1 MSYNEDF
8 DEEPEVIVKKKGG
21 LLGKVVSLLLG
32 VVIGAVGALGGT
44 AGLGYYLA
52 TKKTIDEVLDY
63 ANVNESLY
71 NEYISSE
78 YTSKTLLDA
87 ILTAANVLIGFK
99 DGTGTLGDL
108 AAISPLIETKV
119 LEFIESGKDAYG
131 INFEYDE
138 EHQIMNTPINEINQ
152 YIHDCILNTT
162 VGDLFLKFGDGNDIL
177 DALCY
182 GIEGED
188 YIVDENGEVQMLN
201 GKTKM
206 LVGDFAGGG
215 LNERLDTLPLDTIM
229 TIDLDDP
236 TICAI
241 AYGAEHRY
249 TVVTDETDGTKTVTM
264 NQLYYTLE
272 ETDDGIMVYDDNG
285 DLVNEN
291 TEIVKVNENAYV
303 LLFAETSNESV
314 AATADETASA
324 ETNVEKLLLWNT
336 DMNGNQGEDGV
347 YFVYEVSETNG
358 EYGGIGSPV
367 RFQKTTLGDLQG
379 DMMGTIN
386 NVTLQDAL
394 NVTYASHPLLISLAY
409 GEEGT
414 DFEYVYNEQGEK
426 TGINVLTTPLRT
438 VGDFRN
444 GSQDFIDEIAL
455 TSVISQNT
463 EDKLIMYLL
472 YGKEGVHYEVKN
484 DGSVSPLQKQVAVYE
499 NRNVYNEYGE
509 LIEFAIGTANS
520 YEQRDRDGNVLATYR
535 LVPTGETLEILLN
548 EDDEQATKVDL
559 YYVSD
564 ENGTAIMY
572 ESTKMKDLS
581 GDSPV
586 LGNMTSR
593 LTLGDVLDVGDN
605 KILSHLAEV
614 SIDELPKA
622 VDALTVG
629 DVFDEDMHYKNIKGA
644 KGITILDENDEEQTD
659 VQPGEEYTDKNG
671 NTVLVGAYVTKDG
684 VLVAVENKSDALRS
698 TWKYLIRTKKDD
710 GSVTYHYDYRITA
723 DMTSMIEN
731 IEYNMQ
737 HTSLNEMNEDGVIST
752 SKDLRNT
759 EIDHVV
765 LEAALKVDKENEDN
779 KYTSTFANILEIYEE
794 SKTNLDVAPPTL
806 GLLTVD
812 QVVVYLEFYMKVY
825 NPSTEGS

>member
-87 ILTAANVLIGFK
+87 ILTTANVLIGFK

-215 LNERLDTLPLDTIM
+215 FTERINALPLDALM
-229 TIDLDDP
+229 DVDLNDS
-236 TICAI
+236 TVCSV
-241 AYGAEHRY
+241 AYGAEHHY
-249 TVVTDETDGTKTVTM
+249 TIIENTDGTKSVSM
-264 NQLYYTLE
+264 NQAFYTLDTSDQDNIE
-272 ETDDGIMVYDDNG
+272 VCDDNG
-285 DLVNEN
+285 DPVEY
-291 TEIVKVNENAYV
+291 TEIVEVNENAYV

-324 ETNVEKLLLWNT
+324 ETNVEKLLLRNT

-347 YFVYEVSETNG
+347 YFVYEVSKTNG
-358 EYGGIGSPV
+358 EYGIGSPV

-438 VGDFRN
+438 VGDFRES
-444 GSQDFIDEIAL
+444 SQDFIDEIAL
-455 TSVISQNT
+455 TSVISPNT

-472 YGKEGVHYEVKN
+472 YGKEGVHYKVQD
-484 DGSVSPLQKQVAVYE
+484 DGSVSPLKKQVAVYE

-509 LIEFAIGTANS
+509 LIEYAIGTANG

-535 LVPTGETLEILLN
+535 LVSTGEKLEILLN

-559 YYVSD
+559 YYVYD

-581 GDSPV
+581 GDSSV

-629 DVFDEDMHYKNIKGA
+629 DVFDEDMHYKNIEGA
-644 KGITILDENDEEQTD
+644 KGIAILDENDEEQTD

-671 NTVLVGAYVTKDG
+671 NTVPVGAYVTKDG

-752 SKDLRNT
+752 SEDLRNT
-759 EIDHVV
+759 EIDSNVI
-765 LEAALKVDKENEDN
+765 AAMRLVDH
-779 KYTSTFANILEIYEE
+779 KYTAAFDNILDAE
-794 SKTNLDVAPPTL
+794 NPTL

>member
-87 ILTAANVLIGFK
+87 ILTTANVLIGFK

-138 EHQIMNTPINEINQ
+138 EHQIMKTPINEINQ

-215 LNERLDTLPLDTIM
+215 LTERINALPLDALM
-229 TIDLDDP
+229 DVDLNDS
-236 TICAI
+236 TVCSV
-241 AYGAEHRY
+241 AYGAEHHY
-249 TVVTDETDGTKTVTM
+249 TIIENTDGTKSVSM
-264 NQLYYTLE
+264 NQAFYTLDTSDQDNIE
-272 ETDDGIMVYDDNG
+272 VCDDNG
-285 DLVNEN
+285 DPVEY
-291 TEIVKVNENAYV
+291 TEIVEVNENAYV

-324 ETNVEKLLLWNT
+324 ETNVEKLLLRNT

-358 EYGGIGSPV
+358 ECGIGSPV
-367 RFQKTTLGDLQG
+367 RFEKTTLGDLQG

-394 NVTYASHPLLISLAY
+394 NVTYASHPILISLAY

-484 DGSVSPLQKQVAVYE
+484 DGSVSPLQKQVAVDE

-509 LIEFAIGTANS
+509 LIEYAIGTVND
-520 YEQRDRDGNVLATYR
+520 YEQRDRDGNVLASYR

-548 EDDEQATKVDL
+548 EDDEQAAKVAL

-572 ESTKMKDLS
+572 ESTKMKDMS

-629 DVFDEDMHYKNIKGA
+629 DVFDEDMHYKNIEGA
-644 KGITILDENDEEQTD
+644 KGITILDESGKERTD
-659 VQPGEEYTDKNG
+659 VQPGEEYIDKNG
-671 NTVLVGAYVTKDG
+671 NTVPVGAYVTKDG

-698 TWKYLIRTKKDD
+698 TWKYLIRTKSDN
-710 GSVTYHYDYRITA
+710 GSVTYHYNYNYRITA

-752 SKDLRNT
+752 SESLRNT
-759 EIDHVV
+759 KIDRKVIDAMRLVGHDT
-765 LEAALKVDKENEDN
+765 AAFD
-779 KYTSTFANILEIYEE
+779 NILGAE
-794 SKTNLDVAPPTL
+794 NPTL

-812 QVVVYLEFYMKVY
+812 QVIVYLEFYMIVY
-825 NPSTEGS
+825 KPSTEGS

>member
-87 ILTAANVLIGFK
+87 ILTTANVLIGFK

-119 LEFIESGKDAYG
+119 LEFLESGKDAYG

-215 LNERLDTLPLDTIM
+215 FTERINALPLDALM
-229 TIDLDDP
+229 DVDLNDS
-236 TICAI
+236 TVCSV
-241 AYGAEHRY
+241 AYGAEHHY
-249 TVVTDETDGTKTVTM
+249 TIIENTDGTKSVSM
-264 NQLYYTLE
+264 NQAFYTLDTSDQDNIE
-272 ETDDGIMVYDDNG
+272 VCDDNG
-285 DLVNEN
+285 DPVEY
-291 TEIVKVNENAYV
+291 TKIVEVNENAYV

-324 ETNVEKLLLWNT
+324 ETNVEKLLLRNT

-358 EYGGIGSPV
+358 EYGIGSPV

-472 YGKEGVHYEVKN
+472 YGKKGVHYEVKD
-484 DGSVSPLQKQVAVYE
+484 DGSVSPLKKQVAVYE

-509 LIEFAIGTANS
+509 LIEYAIGTVNG
-520 YEQRDRDGNVLATYR
+520 YEQQDEDGNVLATYR
-535 LVPTGETLEILLN
+535 LVSTGETLEILLN

-559 YYVSD
+559 YYVYD

-581 GDSPV
+581 GDSSV

-605 KILSHLAEV
+605 KILSHLTEV

-622 VDALTVG
+622 VDTLTVG
-629 DVFDEDMHYKNIKGA
+629 DVFDEDMHYKNIEGA
-644 KGITILDENDEEQTD
+644 KGITILNENGEERTD
-659 VQPGEEYTDKNG
+659 VQPGVEYIDKNG
-671 NTVLVGAYVTKDG
+671 NTVPVGAYVTKDG

-698 TWKYLIRTKKDD
+698 TWKYLIRTKSDNN
-710 GSVTYHYDYRITA
+710 GSVTYHYNYNYRITA

-759 EIDHVV
+759 EIDHNVI
-765 LEAALKVDKENEDN
+765 EAMRLVGHE
-779 KYTSTFANILEIYEE
+779 YTAAFDNILGAE
-794 SKTNLDVAPPTL
+794 NPTL

-812 QVVVYLEFYMKVY
+812 QVVIYLEFYMIVY

>member
-87 ILTAANVLIGFK
+87 ILTTANVLIGFK

-229 TIDLDDP
+229 TIDLGDP

-285 DLVNEN
+285 DPVEY

-336 DMNGNQGEDGV
+336 DMNGNRGEDGV

-358 EYGGIGSPV
+358 EYGIGSPV

-394 NVTYASHPLLISLAY
+394 NVTYASHPILISLAY

-414 DFEYVYNEQGEK
+414 DFKYVYNEQGEK

-438 VGDFRN
+438 VGDFRES
-444 GSQDFIDEIAL
+444 SQDFIDEIAL

-484 DGSVSPLQKQVAVYE
+484 DGSVSPLQKQVAVDE
-499 NRNVYNEYGE
+499 NRHVYNEYGE
-509 LIEFAIGTANS
+509 LIEYAIGTVNG
-520 YEQRDRDGNVLATYR
+520 YEQQDGDGNVLATYR
-535 LVPTGETLEILLN
+535 LVSTGETLDILLN
-548 EDDEQATKVDL
+548 EDDEQATKVAL

-581 GDSPV
+581 GDSSV

-614 SIDELPKA
+614 PIDELPKA

-629 DVFDEDMHYKNIKGA
+629 DVFDEDMHYKNIEGA
-644 KGITILDENDEEQTD
+644 KGITILDENGEERTD
-659 VQPGEEYTDKNG
+659 VQPGVKYTDMNG
-671 NTVLVGAYVTKDG
+671 NTVPVGAYVTKDG
-684 VLVAVENKSDALRS
+684 VLVADGNKSDALRS

-752 SKDLRNT
+752 SEDLRNT
-759 EIDHVV
+759 EIDRNVIDAMGRVDH
-765 LEAALKVDKENEDN
+765 EYTAAFE
-779 KYTSTFANILEIYEE
+779 NILGAE
-794 SKTNLDVAPPTL
+794 NPTL

-812 QVVVYLEFYMKVY
+812 QVVIYLEFYMKVY
-825 NPSTEGS
+825 H

>member
-215 LNERLDTLPLDTIM
+215 LTERINALPLDALM
-229 TIDLDDP
+229 DVDLDDS
-236 TICAI
+236 TVCSV
-241 AYGAEHRY
+241 AYGAEHHY
-249 TVVTDETDGTKTVTM
+249 TIIENTDGTKSVSM
-264 NQLYYTLE
+264 NQAFYTLDTSDQDNIE
-272 ETDDGIMVYDDNG
+272 VCDDNG
-285 DLVNEN
+285 DPVEY
-291 TEIVKVNENAYV
+291 TEIVEVNENAYV

-324 ETNVEKLLLWNT
+324 ETNVEKLLLRNT

-358 EYGGIGSPV
+358 EYGIGSPV

-472 YGKEGVHYEVKN
+472 YGKEGVHYEVQN
-484 DGSVSPLQKQVAVYE
+484 DGSVSPLQKQVAVDE
-499 NRNVYNEYGE
+499 NRKVYNEYGE
-509 LIEFAIGTANS
+509 LIEYAIGTANG
-520 YEQRDRDGNVLATYR
+520 YEQRDGDGNVLATYR
-535 LVPTGETLEILLN
+535 LVSTGETLEILLN
-548 EDDEQATKVDL
+548 EDDEQATKVAL

-581 GDSPV
+581 GDSSV

-593 LTLGDVLDVGDN
+593 LALGDVLDVGDN

-629 DVFDEDMHYKNIKGA
+629 DVFDEDMHYKNIEGA
-644 KGITILDENDEEQTD
+644 KGITILDENSKKQTD
-659 VQPGEEYTDKNG
+659 VQPGEEYIDKNG
-671 NTVLVGAYVTKDG
+671 NMVPVGAYVTKDG

-698 TWKYLIRTKKDD
+698 TWKYLIRTKSDN
-710 GSVTYHYDYRITA
+710 GSVTYHYHYNYRITA

-759 EIDHVV
+759 KIDPNVI
-765 LEAALKVDKENEDN
+765 AAMRRVGNE
-779 KYTSTFANILEIYEE
+779 YTAAFDNILGAE
-794 SKTNLDVAPPTL
+794 NPTL

-812 QVVVYLEFYMKVY
+812 QVIVYLEFYMIVY
-825 NPSTEGS
+825 KPSTEGS

>member
-1 MSYNEDF
+1 M
-8 DEEPEVIVKKKGG
+8 
-21 LLGKVVSLLLG
+21 
-32 VVIGAVGALGGT
+32 
-44 AGLGYYLA
+44 
-52 TKKTIDEVLDY
+52 LDY

-87 ILTAANVLIGFK
+87 ILTTANVLIGFK

-229 TIDLDDP
+229 TIDLGDP

-285 DLVNEN
+285 DPVEY

-336 DMNGNQGEDGV
+336 DMNGNRGEDGV

-358 EYGGIGSPV
+358 EYGIGSPV

-394 NVTYASHPLLISLAY
+394 NVTYASHPILISLAY

-414 DFEYVYNEQGEK
+414 DFKYVYNEQGEK

-438 VGDFRN
+438 VGDFRES
-444 GSQDFIDEIAL
+444 SQDFIDEIAL

-484 DGSVSPLQKQVAVYE
+484 DGSVSPLQKQVAVDE
-499 NRNVYNEYGE
+499 NRHVYNEYGE
-509 LIEFAIGTANS
+509 LIEYAIGTVNG
-520 YEQRDRDGNVLATYR
+520 YEQQDGDGNVLATYR
-535 LVPTGETLEILLN
+535 LVSTGETLDILLN
-548 EDDEQATKVDL
+548 EDDEQATKVAL

-581 GDSPV
+581 GDSSV

-614 SIDELPKA
+614 PIDELPKA

-629 DVFDEDMHYKNIKGA
+629 DVFDEDMHYKNIEGA
-644 KGITILDENDEEQTD
+644 KGITILDENGEERTD
-659 VQPGEEYTDKNG
+659 VQPGVKYTDMNG
-671 NTVLVGAYVTKDG
+671 NTVPVGAYVTKDG
-684 VLVAVENKSDALRS
+684 VLVADGNKSDALRS

-752 SKDLRNT
+752 SEDLRNT
-759 EIDHVV
+759 EIDRNVIDAMGRVDH
-765 LEAALKVDKENEDN
+765 EYTAAFE
-779 KYTSTFANILEIYEE
+779 NILGAE
-794 SKTNLDVAPPTL
+794 NPTL

-812 QVVVYLEFYMKVY
+812 QVVIYLEFYMKVY
-825 NPSTEGS
+825 H

>member
-87 ILTAANVLIGFK
+87 ILTTANVLIGFK

-215 LNERLDTLPLDTIM
+215 FTERINALPLDALM
-229 TIDLDDP
+229 DVDLNDS
-236 TICAI
+236 TVCSV
-241 AYGAEHRY
+241 AYGAEHHY
-249 TVVTDETDGTKTVTM
+249 TIIENTDGTKSVSM
-264 NQLYYTLE
+264 NQAFYTLDTSDQDNIE
-272 ETDDGIMVYDDNG
+272 VCDDNG
-285 DLVNEN
+285 DPVEY
-291 TEIVKVNENAYV
+291 TEIVEVNENAYV

-324 ETNVEKLLLWNT
+324 ETNVEKLLLRNT

-358 EYGGIGSPV
+358 EYGIGSPV
-367 RFQKTTLGDLQG
+367 RFEKTTLGDLQG

-394 NVTYASHPLLISLAY
+394 NVTYASHPILISLAY

-414 DFEYVYNEQGEK
+414 DFKYVYNEQGEK

-455 TSVISQNT
+455 TSVISPNT

-472 YGKEGVHYEVKN
+472 YGKEGVHYAVQD
-484 DGSVSPLQKQVAVYE
+484 DGSVSPLKKQVAVYE

-509 LIEFAIGTANS
+509 LIEYAIVTANG

-535 LVPTGETLEILLN
+535 LVSTGETLEILLT
-548 EDDEQATKVDL
+548 EDDEQAAKVAL

-644 KGITILDENDEEQTD
+644 KGITILDENDEGRTD
-659 VQPGEEYTDKNG
+659 VQPGEKYTDKNG
-671 NTVLVGAYVTKDG
+671 NTVPVGAYVTKDG
-684 VLVAVENKSDALRS
+684 VLVADGNKSDALRS

-759 EIDHVV
+759 KIDRKVI
-765 LEAALKVDKENEDN
+765 EAMRPVGHE
-779 KYTSTFANILEIYEE
+779 YTAAFDNILDA
-794 SKTNLDVAPPTL
+794 KNPTL

-812 QVVVYLEFYMKVY
+812 QVIVYLEFYMIVY
-825 NPSTEGS
+825 KPSTEGS

>member
-215 LNERLDTLPLDTIM
+215 FTERINALPLDALM
-229 TIDLDDP
+229 DVDLNDS
-236 TICAI
+236 TVCSV
-241 AYGAEHRY
+241 AYGAEHHY
-249 TVVTDETDGTKTVTM
+249 TIIENTDGTKSVSM
-264 NQLYYTLE
+264 NQAFYTLDTSDQDNIE
-272 ETDDGIMVYDDNG
+272 VCDDNG
-285 DLVNEN
+285 DPVEY
-291 TEIVKVNENAYV
+291 TEIVEVNENAYV

-336 DMNGNQGEDGV
+336 DMNGNRGEDGV

-358 EYGGIGSPV
+358 KYGIGSPV

-455 TSVISQNT
+455 TSVISPNT

-472 YGKEGVHYEVKN
+472 YGKEGVHYEVKD
-484 DGSVSPLQKQVAVYE
+484 DGSVSPLKKQVAVYE

-509 LIEFAIGTANS
+509 LIEYAIVTVNG
-520 YEQRDRDGNVLATYR
+520 YEQQDEDGNVLATYR

-548 EDDEQATKVDL
+548 EDDEQATKVAL

-564 ENGTAIMY
+564 ENETAIMY

-593 LTLGDVLDVGDN
+593 LALGDVLDVGDN

-629 DVFDEDMHYKNIKGA
+629 DVFDEDMHYKNIEGA
-644 KGITILDENDEEQTD
+644 KGIAILDENSEGRTD
-659 VQPGEEYTDKNG
+659 VQPGEEYIDKNG
-671 NTVLVGAYVTKDG
+671 KTVPVGAYVTKDG
-684 VLVAVENKSDALRS
+684 VLVADGNKSDALRS

-752 SKDLRNT
+752 SESLRNT
-759 EIDHVV
+759 KIDHNVI
-765 LEAALKVDKENEDN
+765 EAMRLVGHDTAAFD
-779 KYTSTFANILEIYEE
+779 NILGAE
-794 SKTNLDVAPPTL
+794 NPTL

-812 QVVVYLEFYMKVY
+812 QVIVYLEFYMIVY
-825 NPSTEGS
+825 KPSTEGS

>member
-87 ILTAANVLIGFK
+87 ILTTANVLIGFK

-229 TIDLDDP
+229 TIDLGDP

-285 DLVNEN
+285 DPVEY
-291 TEIVKVNENAYV
+291 TEIVEVNENAYV

-324 ETNVEKLLLWNT
+324 ETNVEKLLLRNT

-347 YFVYEVSETNG
+347 YFVYEVSETNV
-358 EYGGIGSPV
+358 EYGIGSPV

-394 NVTYASHPLLISLAY
+394 NVTYASHPILISLAY

-438 VGDFRN
+438 VGDFRES
-444 GSQDFIDEIAL
+444 SQDFIDEIAL
-455 TSVISQNT
+455 TSVISPNT

-472 YGKEGVHYEVKN
+472 YGKEGVHYEVKD
-484 DGSVSPLQKQVAVYE
+484 DGSVSPLQKQVAVDE

-509 LIEFAIGTANS
+509 LTANG
-520 YEQRDRDGNVLATYR
+520 YEQRDGDGNVLATYR

-559 YYVSD
+559 YYVFD

-581 GDSPV
+581 GDSSV

-629 DVFDEDMHYKNIKGA
+629 DVFDEDMHYKNIEGA
-644 KGITILDENDEEQTD
+644 KGITILDENDEGRTD
-659 VQPGEEYTDKNG
+659 VQPGDEYIDKNG
-671 NTVLVGAYVTKDG
+671 NTVPVGAYVTKDG
-684 VLVAVENKSDALRS
+684 VLVADGNKSDALRS

-759 EIDHVV
+759 KIDRNVIATMRLVGH
-765 LEAALKVDKENEDN
+765 EYTAAFD
-779 KYTSTFANILEIYEE
+779 NILDAE
-794 SKTNLDVAPPTL
+794 NPTL

-812 QVVVYLEFYMKVY
+812 QVVIYLEFYMKVY
-825 NPSTEGS
+825 H

>member
-8 DEEPEVIVKKKGG
+8 NEEPEVIVKKKGG

-87 ILTAANVLIGFK
+87 ILTTANVLIGFK

-152 YIHDCILNTT
+152 YIHDCILNTA
-162 VGDLFLKFGDGNDIL
+162 VGDLFLKFGNDTDIL

-206 LVGDFAGGG
+206 LVDDFADGG
-215 LNERLDTLPLDTIM
+215 LTERINALPLDALM
-229 TIDLDDP
+229 DVDLNDS
-236 TICAI
+236 TVCSV

-291 TEIVKVNENAYV
+291 TETVTYNVTKVTVSGSTAYV
-303 LLFAETSNESV
+303 LASTTAV
-314 AATADETASA
+314 AQPSA
-324 ETNVEKLLLWNT
+324 EEGESAEESGSEQTEATPIVTKQLLYGF
-336 DMNGNQGEDGV
+336 DKNGESAEDGK
-347 YFVYEVSETNG
+347 YYVYEAKEDAEGYTYGKAVS
-358 EYGGIGSPV
+358 
-367 RFQKTTLGDLQG
+367 FAKTTVGDLQNDSAG
-379 DMMGTIN
+379 IIN
-386 NVTLQDAL
+386 HIALKDAL
-394 NVTYASHPLLISLAY
+394 KVDHNSHPILIALAY
-409 GEEGT
+409 GE
-414 DFEYVYNEQGEK
+414 DFEYTYDSENNK
-426 TGINVLTTPLRT
+426 TGITTDAPLRT
-438 VGDFRN
+438 VGDFREN
-444 GSQDFIDEIAL
+444 SKSFIDEIAL
-455 TSVISQNT
+455 TSVIT
-463 EDKLIMYLL
+463 PKTDDKIIMYLL
-472 YGKEGVHYEVKN
+472 YGKQDVHYELN
-484 DGSVSPLQKQVAVYE
+484 DGKVEMLQKQVAVDADGK
-499 NRNVYNEYGE
+499 VYNEYGE
-509 LIEFAIGTANS
+509 RIECAIGTVNG
-520 YEQRDRDGNVLATYR
+520 YEQRDGDGNVLATYS
-535 LVPTGETLEILLN
+535 LVSTGETLEILLN
-548 EDDEQATKVDL
+548 EDYEQATKVDL

-605 KILSHLAEV
+605 KILSHLTEV

-629 DVFDEDMHYKNIKGA
+629 DVFDEDMHYKNIEGA
-644 KGITILDENDEEQTD
+644 KGITILNENDEERTD
-659 VQPGEEYTDKNG
+659 VQPGVEYIDKNG
-671 NTVLVGAYVTKDG
+671 NTVPVGAYVTKDG
-684 VLVAVENKSDALRS
+684 VLVADGNKSDALRS

-710 GSVTYHYDYRITA
+710 GSVTYHYNYRITA

-752 SKDLRNT
+752 SESLRNT
-759 EIDHVV
+759 KIDPNVI
-765 LEAALKVDKENEDN
+765 AAMRRVGNE
-779 KYTSTFANILEIYEE
+779 YTAAFDNILGAE
-794 SKTNLDVAPPTL
+794 NPTL

-812 QVVVYLEFYMKVY
+812 QVIVYLEFYMIVY
-825 NPSTEGS
+825 KPSTEGS

>member
-87 ILTAANVLIGFK
+87 ILTTANVLIGFK

-215 LNERLDTLPLDTIM
+215 FTERINALPLDALM
-229 TIDLDDP
+229 DVDLNDS
-236 TICAI
+236 TVCSV
-241 AYGAEHRY
+241 AYGAEHHY
-249 TVVTDETDGTKTVTM
+249 TIIENTDGTKSVSM
-264 NQLYYTLE
+264 NQAFYTLDTSDQDNIE
-272 ETDDGIMVYDDNG
+272 VCDDNG
-285 DLVNEN
+285 DPVEY
-291 TEIVKVNENAYV
+291 TKIVEVNENAYV

-324 ETNVEKLLLWNT
+324 ETNVEKLLLRNT

-358 EYGGIGSPV
+358 EYGIGSPV
-367 RFQKTTLGDLQG
+367 RFEKTTLGDLQG

-455 TSVISQNT
+455 TSVIT
-463 EDKLIMYLL
+463 PKTDDKIIMYLL
-472 YGKEGVHYEVKN
+472 YGKQDVHYELN
-484 DGSVSPLQKQVAVYE
+484 DGKVEMLQKQVAVDADGK
-499 NRNVYNEYGE
+499 VYNEYGE
-509 LIEFAIGTANS
+509 ELAYAQGTAS
-520 YEQRDRDGNVLATYR
+520 FYTQKDKDDNVLATYT
-535 LVPTGETLEILLN
+535 LTVITGKTLKIGETE
-548 EDDEQATKVDL
+548 TPL

-564 ENGTAIMY
+564 ENGNAVKY
-572 ESTKMKDLS
+572 ETTRMKDLS
-581 GDSPV
+581 GDSA
-586 LGNMTSR
+586 LLSNMTSR
-593 LTLGDVLDVGDN
+593 LALGDILDVGNN
-605 KILSHLAEV
+605 KILRNLSDVTITNLPTA
-614 SIDELPKA
+614 IDEL
-622 VDALTVG
+622 TVG
-629 DVFDEDMHYKNIKGA
+629 EVFDEDMHYKNTEGA
-644 KGITILDENDEEQTD
+644 
-659 VQPGEEYTDKNG
+659 YTD
-671 NTVLVGAYVTKDG
+671 KDG
-684 VLVAVENKSDALRS
+684 VLVTEKSDALRP
-698 TWKYLIRTKKDD
+698 TWKYLLKTKKED
-710 GSVTYHYDYRITA
+710 GSVYYKYDYKITS
-723 DMTSMIEN
+723 DMGTMVEN

-737 HTSLNEMNEDGVIST
+737 NTSLEEMNTDGVIKTHQSLRDT
-752 SKDLRNT
+752 DIDTTVIDKANDLNYT
-759 EIDHVV
+759 E
-765 LEAALKVDKENEDN
+765 L
-779 KYTSTFANILEIYEE
+779 NI
-794 SKTNLDVAPPTL
+794 TLDSDPTL
-806 GLLTVD
+806 GDLTVN
-812 QVVVYLEFYMKVY
+812 QLLVYLECYMLIH
-825 NPSTEGS
+825 N

>member
-138 EHQIMNTPINEINQ
+138 EHQIMKTPINEINQ
-152 YIHDCILNTT
+152 YIHDCILNTP

-188 YIVDENGEVQMLN
+188 YTVNEDGSIQMLD
-201 GKTKM
+201 GKTQM
-206 LVGDFAGGG
+206 LISDFAGGG

-285 DLVNEN
+285 DPVEY
-291 TEIVKVNENAYV
+291 TEIVEVNENAYV
-303 LLFAETSNESV
+303 LASTTAV
-314 AATADETASA
+314 AQPSA
-324 ETNVEKLLLWNT
+324 EEGESAEESGSEQTEATPIVTKQLLYGF
-336 DMNGNQGEDGV
+336 DKNGESAEDGK
-347 YFVYEVSETNG
+347 YYVYEAKEDAEGYTYGKAVS
-358 EYGGIGSPV
+358 
-367 RFQKTTLGDLQG
+367 FAKTTVGDLQNDSAG
-379 DMMGTIN
+379 IIN
-386 NVTLQDAL
+386 HIALKDAL
-394 NVTYASHPLLISLAY
+394 KVDHNSHPILIALAY
-409 GEEGT
+409 GE
-414 DFEYVYNEQGEK
+414 DFEYTYDSENNK
-426 TGINVLTTPLRT
+426 TGITTDAPLRT
-438 VGDFRN
+438 VGDFREN
-444 GSQDFIDEIAL
+444 SKSFIDEIAL
-455 TSVISQNT
+455 TSVIT
-463 EDKLIMYLL
+463 PKTDDKIIMYLL
-472 YGKEGVHYEVKN
+472 YGKQDVHYELN
-484 DGSVSPLQKQVAVYE
+484 DGKVEMLQKQVAVDADGK
-499 NRNVYNEYGE
+499 VYNEYGE
-509 LIEFAIGTANS
+509 ELAYAQGTAS
-520 YEQRDRDGNVLATYR
+520 FYTQKDKDGNVLATYR
-535 LVPTGETLEILLN
+535 LVSTGETLDILLN
-548 EDDEQATKVDL
+548 EDDEQATKVAL

-593 LTLGDVLDVGDN
+593 LALGDVLDVGDN
-605 KILSHLAEV
+605 KILSHLTEV

-622 VDALTVG
+622 VDTLTVG
-629 DVFDEDMHYKNIKGA
+629 DVFDEDMHYKNIEGA
-644 KGITILDENDEEQTD
+644 KGITILDENSKKQTD
-659 VQPGEEYTDKNG
+659 VQPGEKYTDKNG
-671 NTVLVGAYVTKDG
+671 NTVPVGAYVTKDG
-684 VLVAVENKSDALRS
+684 VLVADGNKSDALRS

-759 EIDHVV
+759 KIDR
-765 LEAALKVDKENEDN
+765 KVIATMKLVDH
-779 KYTSTFANILEIYEE
+779 KYTAAFDNILDAE
-794 SKTNLDVAPPTL
+794 NPTL

-812 QVVVYLEFYMKVY
+812 QVIVYLEFYMIVY
-825 NPSTEGS
+825 KPSTEGS

>member
-138 EHQIMNTPINEINQ
+138 EHQIMNPPINEINQ

-215 LNERLDTLPLDTIM
+215 FTERINALPLDALM
-229 TIDLDDP
+229 DVDLNDS
-236 TICAI
+236 TVCSV
-241 AYGAEHRY
+241 AYGAEHHY
-249 TVVTDETDGTKTVTM
+249 TIIENTDGTKSVSM
-264 NQLYYTLE
+264 NQAFYTLDTSDQDNIE
-272 ETDDGIMVYDDNG
+272 VCDDNG
-285 DLVNEN
+285 DPVEY
-291 TEIVKVNENAYV
+291 TEIVEVNENAYV

-324 ETNVEKLLLWNT
+324 ETNVEKLLLRNT

-358 EYGGIGSPV
+358 EYGIGSPV

-414 DFEYVYNEQGEK
+414 DFKYVYNEQGEK

-438 VGDFRN
+438 VGDFRES
-444 GSQDFIDEIAL
+444 SQDFIDEIAL
-455 TSVISQNT
+455 TSVISPNT

-484 DGSVSPLQKQVAVYE
+484 DGSVSPLQKQVAVDE

-509 LIEFAIGTANS
+509 LIEYAIVTANG

-535 LVPTGETLEILLN
+535 LVSTGETLEILLN
-548 EDDEQATKVDL
+548 EDDEQATKVAL

-564 ENGTAIMY
+564 ENETAIMY

-593 LTLGDVLDVGDN
+593 LALGDVLDVGDN

-629 DVFDEDMHYKNIKGA
+629 DVFDEDMHYKNI
-644 KGITILDENDEEQTD
+644 E
-659 VQPGEEYTDKNG
+659 
-671 NTVLVGAYVTKDG
+671 GAYVTKDG
-684 VLVAVENKSDALRS
+684 VLVADGNKSDALRS

-759 EIDHVV
+759 KIDPNVI
-765 LEAALKVDKENEDN
+765 AAMRRVGNE
-779 KYTSTFANILEIYEE
+779 YTAAFDNILGAE
-794 SKTNLDVAPPTL
+794 NPTL

-812 QVVVYLEFYMKVY
+812 QVIVYLEFYMIVY
-825 NPSTEGS
+825 KPSTEGS

>member
-87 ILTAANVLIGFK
+87 ILTTANVLIGFK

-188 YIVDENGEVQMLN
+188 YTVNEDGSIQMLD
-201 GKTKM
+201 GKTQM
-206 LVGDFAGGG
+206 LISDFAGGG

-229 TIDLDDP
+229 TIDLGDP

-291 TEIVKVNENAYV
+291 TETVTYNVTKVTVSDSTAYV
-303 LLFAETSNESV
+303 LASTTAV
-314 AATADETASA
+314 AQPSA
-324 ETNVEKLLLWNT
+324 EEGESAEESGSEQTEATPIVTKQLLYGF
-336 DMNGNQGEDGV
+336 DKNGESAEDGK
-347 YFVYEVSETNG
+347 YYVYEAKEDAEGYTYGKAVS
-358 EYGGIGSPV
+358 
-367 RFQKTTLGDLQG
+367 FAKTTVGDLQNDSAG
-379 DMMGTIN
+379 IIN
-386 NVTLQDAL
+386 HIALKDAL
-394 NVTYASHPLLISLAY
+394 KVDHNSHPILIALAY
-409 GEEGT
+409 GE
-414 DFEYVYNEQGEK
+414 DFEYTYDSENNK
-426 TGINVLTTPLRT
+426 TGITTDAPLRT
-438 VGDFRN
+438 VGDFREN
-444 GSQDFIDEIAL
+444 SKSFIDEIAL
-455 TSVISQNT
+455 TSVIT
-463 EDKLIMYLL
+463 PKTDDKIIMYLL
-472 YGKEGVHYEVKN
+472 YGKQDVHYELN
-484 DGSVSPLQKQVAVYE
+484 DGKVEMLQKQVAVDADGK
-499 NRNVYNEYGE
+499 VYNEYGE
-509 LIEFAIGTANS
+509 ELAYAQGTASS
-520 YEQRDRDGNVLATYR
+520 YTQKDKDDNVLATYT
-535 LVPTGETLEILLN
+535 LTVITGKTLKIGETE
-548 EDDEQATKVDL
+548 TPL

-564 ENGTAIMY
+564 ENGNAVKY
-572 ESTKMKDLS
+572 ETTRMKDLS
-581 GDSPV
+581 GDSA
-586 LGNMTSR
+586 LLSNMTSR
-593 LTLGDVLDVGDN
+593 LALGDILDVGNN
-605 KILSHLAEV
+605 KILRNLSDVTITNLPTA
-614 SIDELPKA
+614 IDEL
-622 VDALTVG
+622 TVG
-629 DVFDEDMHYKNIKGA
+629 EVFDEDMHYKNI
-644 KGITILDENDEEQTD
+644 E
-659 VQPGEEYTDKNG
+659 
-671 NTVLVGAYVTKDG
+671 GAYVTKDG

-759 EIDHVV
+759 EIDSNVI
-765 LEAALKVDKENEDN
+765 AAMRRVGNE
-779 KYTSTFANILEIYEE
+779 YTAAFDNILDAE
-794 SKTNLDVAPPTL
+794 NPTL

-812 QVVVYLEFYMKVY
+812 QVIVYLEFYMKVY
-825 NPSTEGS
+825 KPSTEGS

>member
-87 ILTAANVLIGFK
+87 ILTTANVLIGFK

-206 LVGDFAGGG
+206 LVDDFADGGFT
-215 LNERLDTLPLDTIM
+215 ERINALPLDALM
-229 TIDLDDP
+229 DVDLNDS
-236 TICAI
+236 TVCSV
-241 AYGAEHRY
+241 AYGAEHHY
-249 TVVTDETDGTKTVTM
+249 TIIENTDGTKSVSM
-264 NQLYYTLE
+264 NQAFYTLDTSDQDNIE
-272 ETDDGIMVYDDNG
+272 VCDDNG
-285 DLVNEN
+285 DPVEY

-324 ETNVEKLLLWNT
+324 ETNVEKLLLRNT

-347 YFVYEVSETNG
+347 YFVYEVSETNV
-358 EYGGIGSPV
+358 EYGIGAPV
-367 RFQKTTLGDLQG
+367 RFEKTTLGDLQG

-414 DFEYVYNEQGEK
+414 DFKYVYNEQGEK

-455 TSVISQNT
+455 TSVISPNT

-472 YGKEGVHYEVKN
+472 YGKEGVHYEVQN
-484 DGSVSPLQKQVAVYE
+484 DGSVSPLQKQVAVDE
-499 NRNVYNEYGE
+499 NGNVYNEYGE
-509 LIEFAIGTANS
+509 LIEYAIGTVNG
-520 YEQRDRDGNVLATYR
+520 YEQQDGDSNVLARYR

-548 EDDEQATKVDL
+548 EDDEQAAKVAL

-644 KGITILDENDEEQTD
+644 KGITILDENSKEQTD
-659 VQPGEEYTDKNG
+659 VQPGEEYIDKNG
-671 NTVLVGAYVTKDG
+671 KMVPVGAYVTKDG
-684 VLVAVENKSDALRS
+684 VLVADGNKSDALRS

-759 EIDHVV
+759 KIDRNVIDAMRLVGHDT
-765 LEAALKVDKENEDN
+765 AAFD
-779 KYTSTFANILEIYEE
+779 NILGAE
-794 SKTNLDVAPPTL
+794 NPTL

-812 QVVVYLEFYMKVY
+812 QVIVYLEFYMIVY
-825 NPSTEGS
+825 KPSTEGS